1 MRKLGKTVV
10 LTLTLG
16 LCAATALDARDYD
29 APHRVRLSFD
39 RYYNY
44 PELVAA
50 FRTLEKAYPK
60 FLRVETIGKSV
71 QGRDLIVAVINNPA
85 TGSELGKAAMYIDG
99 NIHGNEVQGGEVCL
113 YTAWYLL
120 ENYGKINKVT
130 ELVDDRVFY
139 IVPVVN
145 PDGRAWW
152 FDEPNT
158 PHSSRSGLKPTD
170 NDNDGLYDEDG
181 FDDLDGDGSICQM
194 RKKVP
199 FGNWRVSSEDPRLM
213 ERVAFGEV
221 GDYIMLGYEGIDNDG
236 DGMINED
243 GPGGY
248 DPNRNWP
255 SDWQPNYVQY
265 GAGDY
270 PLSLP
275 ESRAVAEFIMSH
287 PNIAGV
293 QSYHNSGGMILRGPG
308 AESVGEYP
316 HRDVRVYDRIGEI
329 GEQILPFYRYMVIYK
344 DLYPVHGGFITWTY
358 EGLGIFSF
366 TNELWSSYEY
376 FKKKPAESNK
386 QDWRASFLSRQKER
400 MKFND
405 LVEMGDMFVDWHP
418 YKHPTYGDIEI
429 GGWKKWSARVA
440 PVFALEELCHRN
452 CAFTLYH
459 ADQMPKPAI
468 HEVSV
473 HPLGN
478 RVYQVRVV
486 FANERIIPTISEQA
500 QRYKLQRPDWA
511 LISGEKVKVLAG
523 GPVDDRWLG
532 KMKPVKHHP
541 EKVRLLDGIQGMSER
556 LVEWIV
562 QGHGDVTVALDCVK
576 GGRVEKRVALR

>member
-1 MRKLGKTVV
+1 MKIFEKTLALVLGFGLVATGTVS
-10 LTLTLG
+10 
-16 LCAATALDARDYD
+16 AREYD
-29 APHRVRLSFD
+29 EPHRVPLSFD

-44 PELVAA
+44 PDLVAA
-50 FRTLEKAYPK
+50 FKTLEKAYPK

-71 QGRDLIVAVINNPA
+71 QGRDLIVAIINNPD
-85 TGSELGKAAMYIDG
+85 TGPELRKAAMYIDG

-120 ENYGKINKVT
+120 ENYGKIDKVT
-130 ELVDDRVFY
+130 ELVNERVFY

-152 FDEPNT
+152 FDMPNT
-158 PHSSRSGLKPTD
+158 SSTSRSGLKPTD

-181 FDDLDGDGSICQM
+181 YDDLDGDGYICQM

-213 ERVAFGEV
+213 ERVPFGEV
-221 GDYIMLGYEGIDNDG
+221 GDYILLGYEGIDNDG
-236 DGMINED
+236 DGLINED

-275 ESRAVAEFIMSH
+275 ESRAVAQFIMSH

-316 HRDVRVYDRIGEI
+316 YQDVRVYDRIGEI
-329 GEQILPFYRYMVIYK
+329 GEQILPFYRYMVIAK
-344 DLYPVHGGFITWTY
+344 DLYTVHGGFVTWTY

-376 FKKKPAESNK
+376 FKKKPAESK
-386 QDWRASFLSRQKER
+386 KRDWRASFMARQKDR

-418 YKHPTYGDIEI
+418 YRHPTYGEIEI

-468 HEVSV
+468 HEVRV
-473 HPLGN
+473 WPLGKGVY
-478 RVYQVRVV
+478 RVRAVL
-486 FANERIIPTISEQA
+486 ANERIIPTISEQA
-500 QRYKLQRPDWA
+500 RRNRLQRPDWA
-511 LISGEKVKVLAG
+511 LISGKKVKVLAG
-523 GPVDDRWLG
+523 GPVNDRWLG
-532 KMKPVKHHP
+532 KMRPVKHHP
-541 EKVRLLDGIQGMSER
+541 EKIRLTDGIRGMSER
-556 LVEWIV
+556 VVEWIV
-562 QGHGDVTVALDCVK
+562 QGSGKVTVALDCVK
-576 GGRVEKRVALR
+576 GGRVEKEVRLR